1 MASDPGRNARD
12 GHSYLTAKLIS
23 SDSFEL
29 LKKKILQKH
38 IPNNFKPHPRGKHF
52 TFTAESLLVV
62 LRY

>member
-29 LKKKILQKH
+29 LKKKYSRNTFPIILNH
-38 IPNNFKPHPRGKHF
+38 IQEENTLHLQLK
-52 TFTAESLLVV
+52 AS
-62 LRY
+62 